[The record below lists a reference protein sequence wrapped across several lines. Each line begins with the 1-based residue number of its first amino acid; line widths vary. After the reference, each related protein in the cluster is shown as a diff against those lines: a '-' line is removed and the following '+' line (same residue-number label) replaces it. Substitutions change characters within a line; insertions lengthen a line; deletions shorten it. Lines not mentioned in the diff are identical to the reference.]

1 MTIVHIG
8 LGKTA
13 TTSLQ
18 KRVFPELLKR
28 GLIKS
33 YNPSRLTRLLLL
45 NRLTEIS
52 ADQRKIMQ
60 ELIEETRGGLVS
72 FESLVDWDP
81 REWQNARDRNLDLFG
96 RKSTILL
103 TIREPRGYLTSIYQ
117 QMVAQGHVVSPRE
130 FFANPESIA
139 LATGAN
145 RRAALEFFDQ
155 NAFDLKNLVNLY
167 EKAFDKVVVVAM
179 PQLSS
184 MSFLDALC
192 EADLQLKNFLKA
204 EFLIRENKSFSK
216 FAMSLTLRRERV
228 LNFLGLRSQSSQDF
242 SIAKLD
248 KLSKLANQ
256 SSPAKN
262 TRTRLRTSPKN
273 RLRRILSWRYLMQ
286 VVVNRGFVYKK
297 YELPAGILNES
308 VIKKNLE
315 FYNEVLAAKDGYL
328 VLGRLNG
335 RNRKS

>member
-18 KRVFPELLKR
+18 KRVFPELLRR

-33 YNPSRLTRLLLL
+33 YNPSKLTRLLLL
-45 NRLTEIS
+45 NRLTELPPE
-52 ADQRKIMQ
+52 QQKLLK
-60 ELIEETRGGLVS
+60 ELVEETRGGLVS

-81 REWQNARDRNLDLFG
+81 KEWQRARDSNLDLFG

-103 TIREPRGYLTSIYQ
+103 TIREPRGYLTSLYQ
-117 QMVAQGHVVSPRE
+117 QMVAQGHVVNPRE
-130 FFANPESIA
+130 FFANPKSIA
-139 LATGAN
+139 LAGGAT

-155 NAFDLKNLVNLY
+155 SAFDLKNLVEMY

-184 MSFLDALC
+184 MNFLDALC
-192 EADLQLKNFLKA
+192 EADLQLKDFLKR
-204 EFLIRENKSFSK
+204 EFSIRENRSFSK
-216 FAMSLTLRRERV
+216 SAMSLTLLREKV

-242 SIAKLD
+242 SIVKLE
-248 KLSKLANQ
+248 KLSKLAGE
-256 SSPAKN
+256 SN
-262 TRTRLRTSPKN
+262 TPGKALSRRRISARS

-286 VVVNRGFVYKK
+286 VVVNRVFVYKK
-297 YELPAGILNES
+297 YELPAGILNEA
-308 VIKKNLE
+308 VIAKNLD

-328 VLGRLNG
+328 SLGRLNG